1 MDCDFHKVHELKIEN
16 LEKRADKTEENIE
29 KLTNNVNALAV
40 KIATITGSINILF
53 SLLLK
58 YLSN

>member
-1 MDCDFHKVHELKIEN
+1 MDCDNHKVHELKIQT
-16 LEKRADKTEENIE
+16 LERRADKTEENIE